1 LGKKFEVS
9 LREIF
14 QQALAGAFGQFLGD
28 AMGWFAVLVV
38 LILGSIPVYFLM
50 RRFGWGPR
58 PGAIPFDTSWEAARA
73 REHLAD
79 QLDQAES
86 GLIGFY
92 RYFLY
97 LLILLVT
104 GFGIFLLRQ
113 LGKDPNQMSMKLYLG
128 IGYLMFLGWVACEL
142 WRLRWR
148 RYAMD
153 WSRAG
158 RPPVRQAG
166 AVAGAII
173 GSILAIGA
181 VGSMILWFRK

>member
-1 LGKKFEVS
+1 
-9 LREIF
+9 
-14 QQALAGAFGQFLGD
+14 
-28 AMGWFAVLVV
+28 
-38 LILGSIPVYFLM
+38 
-50 RRFGWGPR
+50 
-58 PGAIPFDTSWEAARA
+58 
-73 REHLAD
+73 
-79 QLDQAES
+79 
-86 GLIGFY
+86 
-92 RYFLY
+92 
-97 LLILLVT
+97 
-104 GFGIFLLRQ
+104 